1 MFSLELVAVVLT
13 LLAVILTGRRI
24 GPGPGRSSWTGSARW
39 TRASFARLPR
49 NGGATGPRLCQ
60 PATA

>member
-13 LLAVILTGRRI
+13 LLAVILTVRRI

-39 TRASFARLPR
+39 TRA
-49 NGGATGPRLCQ
+49 
-60 PATA
+60 

>member
-24 GPGPGRSSWTGSARW
+24 GPVPGRSSWTGSARW
-39 TRASFARLPR
+39 TRA
-49 NGGATGPRLCQ
+49 
-60 PATA
+60 